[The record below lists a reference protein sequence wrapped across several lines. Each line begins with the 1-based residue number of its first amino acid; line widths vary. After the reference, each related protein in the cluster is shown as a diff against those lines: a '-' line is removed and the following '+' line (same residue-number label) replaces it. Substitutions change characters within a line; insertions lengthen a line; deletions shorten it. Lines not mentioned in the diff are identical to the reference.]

1 MLRWLKLNDRQ
12 KLIQYR
18 TSLVNVIRERK
29 AELENL
35 EKSLRQVDRD
45 LLDQNDKKQGMLF
58 KEV

>member
-1 MLRWLKLNDRQ
+1 MTDRQ

-29 AELENL
+29 AELEDL
-35 EKSLRQVDRD
+35 EKSLKQVDRD

-58 KEV
+58 EEGLNVK

>member
-1 MLRWLKLNDRQ
+1 MNDTQ

-35 EKSLRQVDRD
+35 EKSLKQVDRD